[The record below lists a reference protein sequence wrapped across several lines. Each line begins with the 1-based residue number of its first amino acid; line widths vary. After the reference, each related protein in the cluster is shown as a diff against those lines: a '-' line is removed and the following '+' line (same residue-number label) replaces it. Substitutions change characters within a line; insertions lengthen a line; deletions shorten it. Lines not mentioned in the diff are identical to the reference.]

1 MLRVIRIFIQ
11 HQMQVTGKNYL
22 NFSIYFFIVSVV
34 SAAFIIIYC
43 TFFEDQTNS
52 FLISKWSSF
61 FRQKDLQIH
70 PPASIRIILRNQS
83 VPLNQSRRA
92 KSKLNGKFENE
103 NETEFK
109 MLAANESNDTSN
121 SETYRSTE
129 MFQPFQ
135 DFRSKYTKPKWILEP
150 KHDICIDKMAILGVI
165 SHLNELNRRNQ
176 VFLLIFRSFRL
187 PN

>member
-11 HQMQVTGKNYL
+11 LQMQMNRKNYV
-22 NFSIYFFIVSVV
+22 NFPIYFFIVSAVT
-34 SAAFIIIYC
+34 AAFIIIYC
-43 TFFEDQTNS
+43 TFFEDHTNS
-52 FLISKWSSF
+52 FPISKAFISNSSF
-61 FRQKDLQIH
+61 IRQKDLQIH

-103 NETEFK
+103 NETELK
-109 MLAANESNDTSN
+109 MLANKELNDTSN
-121 SETYRSTE
+121 CEAYRSTE

-150 KHDICIDKMAILGVI
+150 KHDICMDKMAILGVI
-165 SHLNELNRRNQ
+165 SHFSEFNRRDQ
-176 VFLLIFRSFRL
+176 VFLLI
-187 PN
+187 

>member
-1 MLRVIRIFIQ
+1 MKKK
-11 HQMQVTGKNYL
+11 HYL
-22 NFSIYFFIVSVV
+22 NFPIYFFIVSVV

-70 PPASIRIILRNQS
+70 PPASILIIL
-83 VPLNQSRRA
+83 LNQSFPFNPSRRSKC
-92 KSKLNGKFENE
+92 KSKLNTKFENE

-135 DFRSKYTKPKWILEP
+135 DFTSKYAKPRWILEP